1 MLELFANFILF
12 IPIILGYFYLKF
24 RHLFKKNKRSRKKKV
39 KPYYLMDKK
48 ELKKLESEVELNL
61 LERNKVI
68 RALKFLR
75 ETKSLNVDMIIYI
88 KDIVVE
94 DTEMKFSNKYS
105 FFEIIEM
112 GINNGYVSNNS
123 LNLIKTKI
131 EDVFLTE

>member
-24 RHLFKKNKRSRKKKV
+24 RYLFKKNKRSVKKKV

-75 ETKSLNVDMIIYI
+75 ETKSLNVDMITYI

-105 FFEIIEM
+105 SFEIIEM